1 MSKSEGKCPNC
12 GAPIAFTWSG
22 AVQTVCAFCRS
33 IVVRHDLDLTKVG
46 EVSDL
51 PEDSSPIQVGTSGK
65 IDGVEFSVTGRIIY
79 EYDQGGWNEWHLA
92 CAGGASAW
100 LSDAMAEYAVTRLVD
115 FPVERVPSQADITT
129 GYTVEIEGA
138 SYQVTTSTMARYRGV
153 EGELPFEY
161 WDKDRVLFVDLRT
174 TDGRLATIDY
184 SETPALVFAGRFC
197 EYPELHLSNVRR
209 FEGWPI

>member
-1 MSKSEGKCPNC
+1 
-12 GAPIAFTWSG
+12 
-22 AVQTVCAFCRS
+22 VQTVCPFCRS

-46 EVSDL
+46 VVSDL
-51 PEDSSPIQVGTSGK
+51 PEDSSPIQVGTAGTV
-65 IDGVEFSVTGRIIY
+65 DGVEFSVTGRIIY

-100 LSDAMAEYAVTRLVD
+100 LSDAMAEYAVTRRVD
-115 FPVERVPSQADITT
+115 YPAERVPTQADITA
-129 GYTVEIEGA
+129 GYSIDIEGVT
-138 SYQVTTSTMARYRGV
+138 YQVTTATMAHYRGV

-184 SETPALVFAGRFC
+184 SETPVLVFAGRFYD
-197 EYPELHLSNVRR
+197 YPELHLSNVRR